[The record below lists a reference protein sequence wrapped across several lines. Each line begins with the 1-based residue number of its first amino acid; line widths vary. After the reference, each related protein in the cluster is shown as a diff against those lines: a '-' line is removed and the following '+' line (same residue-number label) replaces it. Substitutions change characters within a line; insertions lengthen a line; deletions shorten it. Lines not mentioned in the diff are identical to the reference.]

1 MTFSE
6 GSIMLSSYPRAV
18 GSVGEAQGK
27 KSGLQQGPWLHCV
40 TQWRGV
46 PALFQLVGVSNR
58 EGQD

>member
-1 MTFSE
+1 
-6 GSIMLSSYPRAV
+6 MLSPYPRAV

-27 KSGLQQGPWLHCV
+27 KSGLQQGPWLHYV

-46 PALFQLVGVSNR
+46 PALFQLVGVSNK